1 MATAHLLTTC
11 GATAGASTWR
21 VRQAV
26 TSHRWPVARSP
37 RPVNPLLL
45 DGTFQAG
52 DTVHI
57 GVAEDRLKFR

>member
-1 MATAHLLTTC
+1 
-11 GATAGASTWR
+11 
-21 VRQAV
+21 
-26 TSHRWPVARSP
+26 
-37 RPVNPLLL
+37 VNPLLL